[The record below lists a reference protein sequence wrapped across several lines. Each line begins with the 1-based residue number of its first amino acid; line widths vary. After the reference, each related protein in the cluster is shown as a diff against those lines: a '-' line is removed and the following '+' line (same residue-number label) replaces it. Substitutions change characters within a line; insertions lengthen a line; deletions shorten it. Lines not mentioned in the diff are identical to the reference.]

1 MMQRMIQILWPSFLV
16 AGVADIIFTT
26 LFDPLE
32 IMYRGEA
39 LIDHRVAA
47 YTIGF
52 FVFWLLGITSSMLT
66 CYFQRSADEI
76 NRCPLPPRKRPEGC
90 PKRGDDGDACC

>member
-1 MMQRMIQILWPSFLV
+1 MLQRMISILWPSFLV
-16 AGVADIIFTT
+16 AGVADIIFST

-32 IMYRGEA
+32 LMYRGEA
-39 LIDHRVAA
+39 LIEHRIAA

-76 NRCPLPPRKRPEGC
+76 NRCPLPPRSRPDNC
-90 PKRGDDGDACC
+90 PKREDGSDCC

>member
-1 MMQRMIQILWPSFLV
+1 MMKRLIPILWPSFLV
-16 AGVADIIFTT
+16 AGVADILFTT

-32 IMYRGEA
+32 ILYRGEP
-39 LIDHRVAA
+39 LIEQRIAA

-52 FVFWLLGITSSMLT
+52 FVFWLLGIASSALT

-76 NRCPLPPRKRPEGC
+76 NRCPLPPRKRPDGC
-90 PKRGDDGDACC
+90 PKRGKESDCC

>member
-1 MMQRMIQILWPSFLV
+1 MMQRIIQILWPSFLV
-16 AGVADIIFTT
+16 AGLADIIFTT

-32 IMYRGEA
+32 IIYRGEV
-39 LIDHRVAA
+39 LVEHRIAA
-47 YTIGF
+47 YTVGF
-52 FVFWLLGITSSMLT
+52 FVFWLLCLSSSMLT

-90 PKRGDDGDACC
+90 PKRE

>member
-1 MMQRMIQILWPSFLV
+1 MLQRLIPILWPSFLV
-16 AGVADIIFTT
+16 AGVADIILTT

-32 IMYRGEA
+32 IMYQGES
-39 LIDHRVAA
+39 LIEQRIAA

-52 FVFWLLGITSSMLT
+52 FVFWLLGIASSAMT

-76 NRCPLPPRKRPEGC
+76 NRCPLPPPKRPEGC
-90 PKRGDDGDACC
+90 PKRGDDDAHC

>member
-1 MMQRMIQILWPSFLV
+1 MTQRLITISWPSFLV
-16 AGVADIIFTT
+16 AGVANILLTT

-32 IMYRGEA
+32 ILYRGEP
-39 LIDHRVAA
+39 LIEQRIAA

-52 FVFWLLGITSSMLT
+52 FVFWLLGIAASSLT

-76 NRCPLPPRKRPEGC
+76 NRCPLPPPKRPE
-90 PKRGDDGDACC
+90 D

>member
-1 MMQRMIQILWPSFLV
+1 MMKRLIPILWPSFLV

-32 IMYRGEA
+32 ILYQGEP
-39 LIDHRVAA
+39 LIGNRIAA

-52 FVFWLLGITSSMLT
+52 FVFWLLGMASSFMT

-76 NRCPLPPRKRPEGC
+76 NRCPLTPTNRPEGC
-90 PKRGDDGDACC
+90 PKRDDGSGCC

>member
-1 MMQRMIQILWPSFLV
+1 MMKRLISILWPSFLV
-16 AGVADIIFTT
+16 AGIADILFTS

-32 IMYRGEA
+32 ILYRGEP
-39 LIDHRVAA
+39 LIEQRIAA

-52 FVFWLLGITSSMLT
+52 FAFWLLGIASSALT

-76 NRCPLPPRKRPEGC
+76 NRCPLPPRKRHEGC
-90 PKRGDDGDACC
+90 PKREEGEGCG

>member
-1 MMQRMIQILWPSFLV
+1 MLQRMIQILWPSFLV

-39 LIDHRVAA
+39 LIEHRVAA

-90 PKRGDDGDACC
+90 PKRGDDSDACC